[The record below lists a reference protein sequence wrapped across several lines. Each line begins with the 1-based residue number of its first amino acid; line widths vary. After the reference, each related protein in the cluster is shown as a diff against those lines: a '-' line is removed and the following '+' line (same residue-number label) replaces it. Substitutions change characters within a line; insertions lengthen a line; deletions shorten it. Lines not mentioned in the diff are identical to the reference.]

1 MKTLIYRVKSSG
13 NQAKLGSRETA
24 QLSKEQ
30 YLKISKIVNKDI
42 YVDDCL
48 SGEKSEKEVIK
59 RAYQLEN
66 VLNGGGFKVKGVSFS
81 NYVPFEN

>member
-13 NQAKLGSRETA
+13 NQAELGSRETA

-30 YLKISKIVNKDI
+30 YLKISKIVSKDI
-42 YVDDCL
+42 YVVDCL

-81 NYVPFEN
+81 NYVPLEN